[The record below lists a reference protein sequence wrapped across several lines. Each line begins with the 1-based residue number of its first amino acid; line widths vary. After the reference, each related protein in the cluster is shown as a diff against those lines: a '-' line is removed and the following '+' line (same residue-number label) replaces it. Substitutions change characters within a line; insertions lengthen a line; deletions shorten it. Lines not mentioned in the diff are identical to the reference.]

1 MGDST
6 APRATAGDARPA
18 PSARTDGSAR
28 TVSTAFFLLFTSM
41 GVWVPYL
48 PLYLATRGFDG
59 EQIGFVLALSPAIRW
74 SAAIPWAY
82 AADHLR
88 IRHRLFVAAAI
99 GSTLALGVLATTDH
113 FATIVAAVAAV
124 ALLSAPL
131 VPMMDAMSFDNL
143 PRLGGDYGRLR
154 AWGSMGFIV
163 GSVVAAF
170 VIARTSPLVVP
181 WLLFA
186 AQAGLPIAAWWLP
199 REQHGHAE
207 HFRAPWRLLS
217 PAMNAFLLTALLFQ
231 LGSGAWAGFF
241 AVHTRSLGL
250 PDWVPGVTWGLGV
263 VTEVAALWIGRSLF
277 ERLGPPEVMI
287 AVLLT
292 SAARYVATSLVR
304 SEAAVILVQLVYGPC
319 FALSHLAAQLM
330 LARLVPR
337 RSSTNGQ
344 ALYGFVTFGIGGSL
358 GFILAGFL
366 VDRVGSARLFQFEA
380 VVTLLAILP
389 ALRLRAL
396 LRHAGR
402 PAEV

>member
-1 MGDST
+1 
-6 APRATAGDARPA
+6 
-18 PSARTDGSAR
+18 
-28 TVSTAFFLLFTSM
+28 
-41 GVWVPYL
+41 
-48 PLYLATRGFDG
+48 
-59 EQIGFVLALSPAIRW
+59 
-74 SAAIPWAY
+74 
-82 AADHLR
+82 
-88 IRHRLFVAAAI
+88 
-99 GSTLALGVLATTDH
+99 
-113 FATIVAAVAAV
+113 
-124 ALLSAPL
+124 
-131 VPMMDAMSFDNL
+131 
-143 PRLGGDYGRLR
+143 
-154 AWGSMGFIV
+154 
-163 GSVVAAF
+163 
-170 VIARTSPLVVP
+170 
-181 WLLFA
+181 
-186 AQAGLPIAAWWLP
+186 
-199 REQHGHAE
+199 
-207 HFRAPWRLLS
+207 
-217 PAMNAFLLTALLFQ
+217 MNAFLLTALLFQ

-380 VVTLLAILP
+380 VVTLLAIIP

-402 PAEV
+402 PAEA